1 MTQKTVLWDIIIPSV
16 ESTLQEFLVLQ
27 KRHPVIAVTGPAWVG
42 KSTITRELANY
53 LWATIFTEIPEN
65 NPFLKIIRE
74 TAWKVNDVMLW
85 THNQNYFLATDVA
98 EITKAFIQAKNTPIV
113 FDFALTQPFIF
124 ADMQLSWKA
133 LQAFNHMYALQF
145 HSLPKPDI
153 VIEVG
158 ADNETI
164 MKRLQARGKH
174 IDEFVQK
181 MVEKLNTYYAS
192 GIVEENYSGDD
203 TKVIY
208 FDNGVQFQDPNQ
220 IKQKVIQT
228 LGQLI

>member
-27 KRHPVIAVTGPAWVG
+27 KRHPVIAVTGSAWVG

>member
-1 MTQKTVLWDIIIPSV
+1 MNQKIETSHMIIPRV
-16 ESTLQEFLVLQ
+16 ETTLKEFLKIQ
-27 KRHPVIAVTGPAWVG
+27 KRFPVIAVTGPAGVG
-42 KSTITRELANY
+42 KSTITRELAQY
-53 LWATIFTEIPEN
+53 LWATIFTELPEN

-74 TAWKVNDVMLW
+74 TGWKVNDITLR
-85 THNQNYFLATDVA
+85 TNNQNYFLATDVW
-98 EITKAFIQAKNTPIV
+98 EITKALIQAKNTPIV

-124 ADMQLSWKA
+124 ADMQLQWNA
-133 LQAFNHMYALQF
+133 LQAFNDMYALQF
-145 HSLPKPDI
+145 ESLPKPDI

-158 ADNETI
+158 ANDETI

-181 MVEKLNTYYAS
+181 MVEKLNGYYTS
-192 GIVEENYSGDD
+192 WIVEENYSGDD

-228 LGQLI
+228 LGQLL

>member
-42 KSTITRELANY
+42 KSTITKELANY

-124 ADMQLSWKA
+124 ADMQLSWNA

-181 MVEKLNTYYAS
+181 MVEKLNAYYAS

-208 FDNGVQFQDPNQ
+208 FDNRTQFQNPFE

>member
-42 KSTITRELANY
+42 KSTITKELANY

-98 EITKAFIQAKNTPIV
+98 EITKAFIQAKNMPIV

-124 ADMQLSWKA
+124 ADMQLSWNA

>member
-1 MTQKTVLWDIIIPSV
+1 
-16 ESTLQEFLVLQ
+16 
-27 KRHPVIAVTGPAWVG
+27 
-42 KSTITRELANY
+42 
-53 LWATIFTEIPEN
+53 
-65 NPFLKIIRE
+65 
-74 TAWKVNDVMLW
+74 
-85 THNQNYFLATDVA
+85 
-98 EITKAFIQAKNTPIV
+98 
-113 FDFALTQPFIF
+113 
-124 ADMQLSWKA
+124 
-133 LQAFNHMYALQF
+133 MYALQF

-174 IDEFVQK
+174 IDDFVQK
-181 MVEKLNTYYAS
+181 MVEKLNAYYAS

-208 FDNGVQFQDPNQ
+208 FDNDTQFQNSTQ

>member
-53 LWATIFTEIPEN
+53 LSATIFTEIPEN
-65 NPFLKIIRE
+65 NPFLKIIRATE
-74 TAWKVNDVMLW
+74 WKVNDVMLW

-124 ADMQLSWKA
+124 ADMQLSGNA

-181 MVEKLNTYYAS
+181 MVEKLNAYYAS

>member
-42 KSTITRELANY
+42 KSTITKELANY

-124 ADMQLSWKA
+124 ADMQLSWNA

-145 HSLPKPDI
+145 HSLPNPDI

-181 MVEKLNTYYAS
+181 MVEKLNAYYAS

>member
-42 KSTITRELANY
+42 KSTITKELANY

-124 ADMQLSWKA
+124 ADMQLSWNA